1 MKITSVNNELVKET
15 AKLLK
20 GKYRDE
26 TGLFLVE
33 GEKGVEEALAAGLK
47 LKNIFVK
54 GKPSKLQKQVYTK
67 VLKAFLNAYKS
78 NKNTGFELDS
88 IAHKVLDNKIEGFVF
103 SHGLGHGI
111 GINVH
116 EAPPSLNQTE
126 IAKEEFVDG
135 MCYTIEPGLYNST
148 KFGVR
153 LENSCYRKDNKNCSF
168 VKMGFEH
175 KLIDMKM
182 LTEQE
187 KLWLKEF
194 KLL

>member
-1 MKITSVNNELVKET
+1 M
-15 AKLLK
+15 
-20 GKYRDE
+20 
-26 TGLFLVE
+26 
-33 GEKGVEEALAAGLK
+33 
-47 LKNIFVK
+47 
-54 GKPSKLQKQVYTK
+54 QKQV
-67 VLKAFLNAYKS
+67 KS
-78 NKNTGFELDS
+78 WILDES
-88 IAHKVLDNKIEGFVF
+88 VDNFIF

-168 VKMGFEH
+168 VKMGFER

-187 KLWLKEF
+187 KLWLKDF